1 MKGKV
6 SMKIRKSNRAGF
18 TLVEI
23 MIVVALIGLLAT
35 IATPTWVR
43 ARTTSQANT
52 CINNL
57 RQIEGAKQQWA
68 LETKQATNAIPLF
81 TDLSGYLKNVVTC
94 PAGGNG
100 ATFGSSYTIN
110 DAGTKPVCRISPAT
124 HLLPPDTSQ

>member
-1 MKGKV
+1 MKRRTSG
-6 SMKIRKSNRAGF
+6 SAGF

-43 ARTTSQANT
+43 ARTSSQANT

-68 LETKQATNAIPLF
+68 LETKQTTNAMPAY
-81 TDLSGYLKNVVTC
+81 TDISVYLKHAISC
-94 PAGGNG
+94 PAAGTDTSFSG
-100 ATFGSSYTIN
+100 SYTLN
-110 DAGTKPVCRISPAT
+110 DVAT
-124 HLLPPDTSQ
+124 PTSCKILPSTHIIPPETAN